1 MSAITESSDAH
12 EVINV
17 LFTLHPGMDAL
28 DFVGP
33 LEVLSY
39 AQHNPN
45 NSGIGALDPPL
56 LLPPLQSAQQAGCP
70 DPLLR
75 YSNIR
80 NQSIQMP
87 LRRCGGTHRRRSRM
101 LLPSPH

>member
-45 NSGIGALDPPL
+45 NPGIGALDPPCF
-56 LLPPLQSAQQAGCP
+56 S
-70 DPLLR
+70 
-75 YSNIR
+75 
-80 NQSIQMP
+80 
-87 LRRCGGTHRRRSRM
+87 
-101 LLPSPH
+101 LPSNWLNKLVAPIHC